1 MRLFPRLGQPDPELA
16 GWHLS
21 IGRLSWLTVCL
32 TVVILPH
39 LTRLPPWAPALFA
52 LLCGWRLWRV
62 HRGDDRP
69 PPRAV
74 IVAIAIAAL
83 PAVYASIGSLTGR
96 EAGVTLLAVLSGI
109 KLLESRGL
117 RDCYVLSYLGFFL
130 VITAFLFDTGMLT
143 AAYMLAVVVVMTASL
158 HALGFD
164 PGRDPRMGVATH
176 LRRAAVLVLQAVPL
190 MLVLFVL
197 FPRIP
202 GPLWGL
208 PKDAHGGVTGLSD
221 DMSPGNISSLSQSD
235 AVAFRVRFQ
244 GAAPAGNRLY
254 WRGPVLTH
262 TDGRRWTRDTGAG
275 FARPGAREALGGPV
289 DYEVT
294 LEPHGGRWLFALD
307 LPAGRPPG
315 ARVSTALELR
325 APRDVGKRMRYTM
338 RSWLDYH
345 LAPDG
350 PLNPVAA
357 LALPRGRHLR
367 ARALG
372 LEWRQALG
380 DPDAVVQQA
389 LKWFR
394 EEPFR
399 YTLTPA
405 LLPGD
410 AIDDF
415 LFGTREGFCEHYAGA
430 FVVLMRAAGIPAR
443 VVTGYQGG
451 EVNPLGDYMLVRQ
464 RDAHAWTEVWLQGRG
479 WVRVDPTVA
488 VSPLRVERGIDAAI
502 PPTVGPAGLGI
513 EPAPAIADMLR
524 RLRQTVDA
532 AQASWNAWVLGY
544 GPERQ
549 REALAR
555 VGLDASSTGSM
566 VLALTVAV
574 AVVLALLGAW
584 MFLRRGRRDPVQAS
598 YQRFCA
604 RLARR
609 GLARRP
615 DEGPLHFARRVAV
628 QRPDLA
634 PAVHAITGRYVA
646 LRYAQRPDDPAA
658 LARAVAAFRP

>member
-1 MRLFPRLGQPDPELA
+1 MRWARLTGADPELA

-21 IGRLSWLTVCL
+21 VGRLSWLTIGL
-32 TVVILPH
+32 ALVIAPH
-39 LTRLPPWAPALFA
+39 VGRLPTWVPALFA

-62 HRGDDRP
+62 RRGDDRP
-69 PPRAV
+69 PHRAV
-74 IVAIAIAAL
+74 IVVIALAAL
-83 PAVYASIGSLTGR
+83 PAVYASVGSLTGR
-96 EAGVTLLAVLSGI
+96 EAGVALLAVLSGV
-109 KLLESRGL
+109 KLLETRGL

-130 VITAFLFDTGMLT
+130 AVTAFLFDQGI
-143 AAYMLAVVVVMTASL
+143 AIGAYMLAVVVVMTASL

-164 PGRDPRMGVATH
+164 AGHDPRMAVATH
-176 LRRAAVLVLQAVPL
+176 LRRAAVLVVQAVPL

-208 PKDAHGGVTGLSD
+208 PEDAHGGVTGLSD

-235 AVAFRVRFQ
+235 AVAFRVRFD
-244 GAAPAGNRLY
+244 GPAPDASRLY

-262 TDGRRWTRDTGAG
+262 TDGRRWTRDPRPG
-275 FARPGAREALGGPV
+275 FALPGLQRPRGEPV

-307 LPAGRPPG
+307 LPAMRAAG
-315 ARVSTALELR
+315 ARLSAAIELR
-325 APRDVGKRMRYTM
+325 APRDIDERMRYRM
-338 RSWLDYH
+338 RSWLDYR

-350 PLNPVAA
+350 PLHPAAA
-357 LALPRGRHLR
+357 LALPRDSHPR

-372 LEWRQALG
+372 LAWREQLG
-380 DPDAVVQQA
+380 DPGAVVRRA
-389 LKWFR
+389 LAWFR
-394 EEPFR
+394 EQPFR

-410 AIDDF
+410 AVDDF

-451 EVNPLGDYMLVRQ
+451 EMNPLGDYLLVRQ
-464 RDAHAWTEVWLQGRG
+464 RDAHAWTEVWLAGQG
-479 WVRVDPTVA
+479 WVRVDPTSA

-502 PPTVGPAGLGI
+502 PRTVGPGGLAI
-513 EPAPAIADMLR
+513 EPAPAVADALR
-524 RLRQTVDA
+524 RLRQTLDA
-532 AQASWNAWVLGY
+532 VQAGWNAWVLGY

-555 VGLDASSTGSM
+555 VGLDASSTGSL

-574 AVVLALLGAW
+574 AALLALLGAW
-584 MFLRRGRRDPVQAS
+584 MFVRRGHRDPVHAA
-598 YQRFCA
+598 YLRFCA

-609 GLARRP
+609 GLARRAG
-615 DEGPLHFARRVAV
+615 EGPRDFARRVAAR
-628 QRPDLA
+628 RPDLA
-634 PAVHAITGRYVA
+634 PAVNAITERYVA
-646 LRYAQRPDDPAA
+646 LRYAQRPGDPAA
-658 LARAVAAFRP
+658 LRRAVADFRP